1 VPDRHDALLLVAIG
15 LLGGTGQILMT
26 SAYRHAGAATIASFE
41 YVSMIWGL
49 TFGYL
54 VFGEVPTVAIII
66 GGAIV
71 IAAGIFIILRER
83 ALGLERRRSAMPPP
97 LG

>member
-1 VPDRHDALLLVAIG
+1 M
-15 LLGGTGQILMT
+15 GQILMT

-54 VFGEVPTVAIII
+54 MFGEIPTAAVIV

-71 IAAGIFIILRER
+71 IAAGIFIIFRER
-83 ALGLERRRSAMPPP
+83 ALGLERQRAPMPPS
-97 LG
+97 G